1 MPHRAFRFA
10 PLFGLL
16 LAPAVAAQAPKD
28 RVYFRDRATDKTE
41 LLDGEAVDTA
51 FGVKFTGADKKER
64 LFPATDLVR
73 VEYGALDP
81 AVRQAAGPLENDRD
95 PAKPLAYYVGKL
107 KDLPANAPEKTKR
120 FFQFREAYWTGRA
133 ADAKAA
139 PAEFQTE
146 GKKAADKMLAAAR
159 ANPKTWE
166 QWPLARAA
174 ARTYAELGDVA
185 AADDALKLLA
195 AVTDAPAEM
204 RADAAL
210 QRVGY
215 LLQAGKYSEA
225 KAALADA
232 EKSAAGPTAERA
244 AIYKEALA
252 VLPAKESGEADAARA
267 KPAATKI
274 EALIAKA
281 KEPAVRATGYAA
293 LGEVYLAHRLDRDAL
308 WSFLWVDT
316 VYFQDKD
323 EQVRA
328 VRRLI
333 ELFDKSGEKD
343 GEKSR
348 ADQFRDKLPKVR

>member
-1 MPHRAFRFA
+1 
-10 PLFGLL
+10 
-16 LAPAVAAQAPKD
+16 
-28 RVYFRDRATDKTE
+28 VYFRTADKVE
-41 LLDGEAVDTA
+41 LLDGDVVDTA

-64 LFPATDLVR
+64 LIPALDLVR
-73 VEYGALDP
+73 VEYGAIDQ
-81 AVRQAAGPLENDRD
+81 AVRQAVGPLENDRD
-95 PAKPLAYYVGKL
+95 PTKPLAYYAGKV

-120 FFQFREAYWTGRA
+120 FLQFREAYWTGKA
-133 ADAKAA
+133 ADAKAT
-139 PAEFQTE
+139 PAEFQAD
-146 GKKAADKMLAAAR
+146 GKAAADKMLAVAK

-174 ARTYAELGDVA
+174 ARTYAELGDA
-185 AADDALKLLA
+185 SDADDALKLLV
-195 AVTDAPAEM
+195 AVADAPAEM

-215 LLQAGKYSEA
+215 LLRAGKYAEA

-232 EKSAAGPTAERA
+232 EGVATGPTAERV

-252 VLPAKESGEADAARA
+252 ALPAKDGGDDPGKRE
-267 KPAATKI
+267 KPAAAAKI
-274 EALIAKA
+274 DALIAKA
-281 KEPAVRATGYAA
+281 GPAVRATGFGV
-293 LGEVYLAHRLDRDAL
+293 LGELYLAHRLDRDAL

-328 VRRLI
+328 IHRLI
-333 ELFDKSGEKD
+333 DLFDKSGEKD

-348 ADQFRDKLPKVR
+348 ADLFRDKLPKVR